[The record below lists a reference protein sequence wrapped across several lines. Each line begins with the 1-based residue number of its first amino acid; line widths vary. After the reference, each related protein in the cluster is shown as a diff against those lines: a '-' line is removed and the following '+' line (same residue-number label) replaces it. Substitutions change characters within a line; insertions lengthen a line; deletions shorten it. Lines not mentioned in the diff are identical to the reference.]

1 MLMAVTVSLA
11 GPITVF
17 AAGPEIVDLGSAG
30 DYAILAKTGIST
42 TGSTAVVGDIG
53 VSPIAASAITGFAL
67 TLPAAG
73 AFSTSALVTGK
84 VYASDYAEP
93 TPANLTTAID
103 DMQNAFT
110 GNIGRL
116 SNFIDLLTGN
126 IGGQIFA
133 PNIYKWTTDVRI
145 PADLTLSG
153 GAEDVWI
160 FLITRNLTIDSGV
173 KIILTGG
180 AQANNVFW
188 VVGGQ
193 TTIETNAVFNGN
205 ILDQTAIV
213 LKNGATLN
221 GRALAQTAVTLDSN
235 TITKAS
241 SVSEIPI
248 EPATPATPEVETP
261 ATPAAP
267 AAPASVVVSN
277 TPGSIIKVNASDRPA
292 VYYVVDGKKYLFV
305 NRATYTTWS
314 SDAGDS
320 ANNFATLIL
329 VSQAEFDA
337 IPTGGNLI
345 AKPGS
350 LIKFD
355 NSPIIYAVATRGN
368 LYQLADS
375 AAQTALYGSA
385 VPAIIQAGFREG
397 YYDHGNAVGT
407 LTASSQ
413 KPD

>member
-1 MLMAVTVSLA
+1 MEGIKISRFLMLARTSAVLIAV
-11 GPITVF
+11 VF
-17 AAGPEIVDLGSAG
+17 AIGFMANDASATAPPVPTGLYISVTSTNYLTFSWSGGTADSSTVYILATSTDGVTFVTSTQATSTPAGSGLGNNASSTWSGLTANTQYWFRVAAG
-30 DYAILAKTGIST
+30 DGVATSTYVSVNGYTLATAPTTAPTANVTGPSIIAVSWSDVGATSYYAENITAGTNSGWTAGLVWSSTGLSCNTSYSFRVKGKNAEGEVTDWSDTGIAT
-42 TGSTAVVGDIG
+42 VTCGSGTEN
-53 VSPIAASAITGFAL
+53 S
-67 TLPAAG
+67 
-73 AFSTSALVTGK
+73 
-84 VYASDYAEP
+84 
-93 TPANLTTAID
+93 TPAT
-103 DMQNAFT
+103 
-110 GNIGRL
+110 
-116 SNFIDLLTGN
+116 
-126 IGGQIFA
+126 
-133 PNIYKWTTDVRI
+133 
-145 PADLTLSG
+145 PA
-153 GAEDVWI
+153 VP
-160 FLITRNLTIDSGV
+160 
-173 KIILTGG
+173 
-180 AQANNVFW
+180 
-188 VVGGQ
+188 
-193 TTIETNAVFNGN
+193 
-205 ILDQTAIV
+205 
-213 LKNGATLN
+213 AT
-221 GRALAQTAVTLDSN
+221 
-235 TITKAS
+235 
-241 SVSEIPI
+241 
-248 EPATPATPEVETP
+248 PATPATPEVETP